1 MIRVG
6 RSPSMLGDAV
16 PVRGHCPAGDFA
28 WAAEGN
34 TLVFLDRTGKLM
46 RVVSGTAPG
55 PPLLDLR
62 YAVHDSSVSQD
73 AAHVA
78 WRDPAGRLRVALVAT
93 PVPRYVDV
101 PGEVIAY
108 DWAGRDALFCITAEP
123 PRGLP
128 MLCHA
133 DYALWRV
140 PADTLEPERV
150 EFDPAH
156 P

>member
-1 MIRVG
+1 
-6 RSPSMLGDAV
+6 
-16 PVRGHCPAGDFA
+16 
-28 WAAEGN
+28 
-34 TLVFLDRTGKLM
+34 
-46 RVVSGTAPG
+46 
-55 PPLLDLR
+55 
-62 YAVHDSSVSQD
+62 
-73 AAHVA
+73 VA
-78 WRDPAGRLRVALVAT
+78 WRDPAGRLRAALVAS

-108 DWAGRDALFCITAEP
+108 DWAGEDTLFCITAEP

-140 PADTLEPERV
+140 PSDTLEPERLD
-150 EFDPAH
+150 FDPAH